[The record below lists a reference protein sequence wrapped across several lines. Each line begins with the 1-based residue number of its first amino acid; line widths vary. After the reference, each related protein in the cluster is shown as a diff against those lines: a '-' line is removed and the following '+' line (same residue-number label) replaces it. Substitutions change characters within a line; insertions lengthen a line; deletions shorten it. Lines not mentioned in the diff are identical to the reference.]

1 MPGGMGGGGRRRQP
15 EVDTQEYYDLLGV
28 DKDTSSA
35 QIKKAFRKMA
45 LKHHPDR
52 GGDEELFK
60 KMTEAADVL
69 TDDDKRSLYDRG
81 GKEAVEQ
88 GESRGGGGGDPF
100 AQMFGGGGRG
110 RGGGGPKKG
119 KDMMH
124 ALQVSLEDC
133 YNGKIRKLAIT
144 RDKLC
149 EDCDGRGGAEG
160 CETMCSG
167 CDGHGVVIKVMQLGP
182 GMLQQ
187 VQAHCDDCGGKG
199 KAINAKLRC
208 KTCRGNKVS
217 KERKVL
223 EVAIDK
229 GARNKQKVKFNGE
242 SNAAPGILP
251 GDVVFV
257 LQVKDHARFTRKGH
271 HLFMNKTISLKDAL
285 CGCSFVVEHLDG
297 RKLLVSTDPGAPIA
311 ADAKKMIEGEGMPM
325 HGNPFVKGNLVIS
338 FSVEFPKK
346 IDPATAKKLLAL
358 LPGDNQVTEETED
371 MEPCG
376 LSMFNA
382 AAAAEEYENNKSA
395 YDSDDEEEGGGGGQR
410 TQCAQG

>member
-1 MPGGMGGGGRRRQP
+1 MPGGMGGRGRQP
-15 EVDTQEYYDLLGV
+15 AADTQEYYDILGV

-35 QIKKAFRKMA
+35 QIKKAFRKLA

-52 GGDEELFK
+52 GGDEEIFK

-69 TDDDKRSLYDRG
+69 TDDDKRSLYDKG
-81 GKEAVEQ
+81 GKDAVEQ

-100 AQMFGGGGRG
+100 SQMFGGGGGRG
-110 RGGGGPKKG
+110 RGGPKKG

-124 ALQVSLEDC
+124 ALQITLEDC

-149 EDCDGRGGAEG
+149 EECDGRGGAEG
-160 CETMCSG
+160 CETTCSG
-167 CDGHGVVIKVMQLGP
+167 CDGHGIVIKVMQLGP

-208 KTCRGNKVS
+208 KTCRGNKVA

-229 GARNKQKVKFNGE
+229 GAKNKQKVKFTGE
-242 SNAAPGILP
+242 SNAAPGVLP

-271 HLFMNKTISLKDAL
+271 HLFMKKTITLKDAL

-297 RKLLVSTDPGAPIA
+297 RKLLISTDPGATIA
-311 ADAKKMIEGEGMPM
+311 ADSKKMVEGEGMPM
-325 HGNPFVKGNLVIS
+325 HGNPFVKGNLVIT
-338 FSVEFPKK
+338 FEVEFPKK
-346 IDPATAKKLLAL
+346 IDPKVSKKLLAL
-358 LPGDNQVTEETED
+358 LPGDNQTTEETED

-376 LSMFNA
+376 LQMFNA
-382 AAAAEEYENNKSA
+382 AAAAQEYENNKSA
-395 YDSDDEEEGGGGGQR
+395 YDSDDEDEEGGGGQR